1 MMATKTEIVIRIM
14 KDNQGKPMADVLPL
28 LMTEFGWTE
37 KNARAAYALRVK
49 ADPSLGALE
58 MKTRAPATAKTT
70 EIDRKTKL
78 IKVPKPRIA
87 GDKEQAEKAKL
98 GKTKTAEEIA
108 DIRAKN
114 LARLK
119 SVGAKYAKGQYA
131 EPKAPGVPN
140 FDADEARA
148 YVDAVTNDL
157 DSFKAPSFL
166 DMDQVKALV

>member
-1 MMATKTEIVIRIM
+1 MATKTEIVIRIM
-14 KDNQGKPMADVLPL
+14 KENAGKAMADVLPL
-28 LMTEFGWTE
+28 LQAEFGWTE

-49 ADPSLGALE
+49 ADPSLGTVEKA
-58 MKTRAPATAKTT
+58 TRSAAPKAAKAPKSK
-70 EIDRKTKL
+70 IQ
-78 IKVPKPRIA
+78 KVPAPRVA

-119 SVGAKYAKGQYA
+119 AVGRKYAKGQYA
-131 EPKAPGVPN
+131 EPKATGVEN

-157 DSFKAPSFL
+157 ESFKAPTFL
-166 DMDQVKALV
+166 NMDQVKALV

>member
-1 MMATKTEIVIRIM
+1 MATKTEIVIRIM
-14 KDNQGKPMADVLPL
+14 KDNIGKPMADVLPL
-28 LMTEFGWTE
+28 LMAEFGWTE

-58 MKTRAPATAKTT
+58 MKARAPTTAKAPK
-70 EIDRKTKL
+70 EAKTKL

-131 EPKAPGVPN
+131 EPTAPGVPN

>member
-1 MMATKTEIVIRIM
+1 MATKTEIVIRIM
-14 KDNQGKPMADVLPL
+14 KDNIGKPMADVLPL
-28 LMTEFGWTE
+28 LMAEFGWTE

-58 MKTRAPATAKTT
+58 MKARAPAKAKVAK
-70 EIDRKTKL
+70 EAKTKL

>member
-1 MMATKTEIVIRIM
+1 MATKTEIVIRIM
-14 KDNQGKPMADVLPL
+14 KDNIGKPIADVLPL

-49 ADPSLGALE
+49 ADPSLGSLE
-58 MKTRAPATAKTT
+58 MKTRAPAAAKAPK
-70 EIDRKTKL
+70 EAKTKL

>member
-1 MMATKTEIVIRIM
+1 MATKTEIVIRIM
-14 KDNQGKPMADVLPL
+14 KDNLGKPMADVLPL
-28 LMTEFGWTE
+28 LMAEFGWTE

-49 ADPSLGALE
+49 ADPSLGTLE
-58 MKTRAPATAKTT
+58 TKTRAPAAAKAPK
-70 EIDRKTKL
+70 EAKTKL

>member
-1 MMATKTEIVIRIM
+1 MATKTEIVIRIM
-14 KDNQGKPMADVLPL
+14 KDNIGKPMADVLPL

-58 MKTRAPATAKTT
+58 MKARAPAAAKAPK
-70 EIDRKTKL
+70 EAKTKL

-131 EPKAPGVPN
+131 EPKAPGVEN

>member
-1 MMATKTEIVIRIM
+1 MATKTEIVIRIM
-14 KDNQGKPMADVLPL
+14 KDNIGKPMADVLPL
-28 LMTEFGWTE
+28 LMAEFGWTE

-58 MKTRAPATAKTT
+58 MKTRAPATAKVAK
-70 EIDRKTKL
+70 EAKTKL

>member
-1 MMATKTEIVIRIM
+1 MATKTEIVIRIM
-14 KDNQGKPMADVLPL
+14 KENAGKSMAEVLPL
-28 LMTEFGWTE
+28 LQAEFGWSE

-49 ADPSLGALE
+49 ADPSLGVLE
-58 MKTRAPATAKTT
+58 KAVTRRPGKANGLEPKSS
-70 EIDRKTKL
+70 KPKL

-119 SVGAKYAKGQYA
+119 AVGRKYAKGQYA
-131 EPKAPGVPN
+131 EGKAGR
-140 FDADEARA
+140 DHTDEEARDI
-148 YVDAVTNDL
+148 VSQMESDL
-157 DSFKAPSFL
+157 DSFQAPKFL
-166 DMDQVKALV
+166 NMAEVKALV

>member
-1 MMATKTEIVIRIM
+1 MATKTEIVIRIM
-14 KDNQGKPMADVLPL
+14 KENAGKAMADVLPL
-28 LMTEFGWTE
+28 LQAEFGWTE

-49 ADPSLGALE
+49 ADPSLGTVEKAA
-58 MKTRAPATAKTT
+58 RSAAPKAPKSTKP
-70 EIDRKTKL
+70 KL

-87 GDKEQAEKAKL
+87 GDKEQAEKAAL

-119 SVGAKYAKGQYA
+119 AVGRKYAKGQYA
-131 EPKAPGVPN
+131 EPQATGVEN

-148 YVDAVTNDL
+148 YVEAVTNDL
-157 DSFKAPSFL
+157 ESFKAPTFL
-166 DMDQVKALV
+166 NMDQVKALV

>member
-1 MMATKTEIVIRIM
+1 MATKTEIVIRIM
-14 KDNQGKPMADVLPL
+14 KDNIGKPMADVLPL

-58 MKTRAPATAKTT
+58 MKTRAPATAKAPK
-70 EIDRKTKL
+70 EAKTKL

-131 EPKAPGVPN
+131 EPKAPGVEN